1 MEIVEKNIDE
11 IVPYNRNPRKNED
24 AVQYVKASL
33 QEFGWKQP
41 IVVDINNVIVV
52 GHTRWLAAKEL
63 GLEKAPCLIASDLT
77 DEQIKAYR
85 LADNKTAE
93 FASWDFELMD
103 SEIADIIDIDM
114 TNFGFVDIDDADMND
129 YEQNIKINDK
139 FQIIKDCEN
148 EDEAEN
154 IYNKIMEQ
162 GIQCRISTL

>member
-1 MEIVEKNIDE
+1 MEIVEKKIDE
-11 IVPYNRNPRKNED
+11 IIPYNRNPRKNED

-114 TNFGFVDIDDADMND
+114 TDFGFVEFSGI
-129 YEQNIKINDK
+129 NI
-139 FQIIKDCEN
+139 N
-148 EDEAEN
+148 EMFEESDVPTKEPKKVKCPNCGE
-154 IYNKIMEQ
+154 EFE
-162 GIQCRISTL
+162 L